1 MKKTIAVVDDDE
13 IYRIIVRKMIS
24 ISGLFEADHLFN
36 DPQIALDSFR
46 QKGINPDI
54 ILLDVNMPSLD
65 GWEFL
70 DNLKM
75 NCPNV
80 YHGCDIYIVTSSIY
94 SKDQEKAR
102 SYKEVK
108 GFISKP
114 ITQDILTKIA
124 STAAL

>member
-1 MKKTIAVVDDDE
+1 MKKTIAVVDDDD

-24 ISGLFEADHLFN
+24 ISGLFETDHLFN
-36 DPQIALDSFR
+36 DPQMALKSF
-46 QKGINPDI
+46 KEEGVKPDV

-70 DNLKM
+70 DNLKSC
-75 NCPNV
+75 CPDV
-80 YHGCDIYIVTSSIY
+80 YHSCDIYIVTSSIY
-94 SKDQEKAR
+94 SKDQERAK

-114 ITQDILTKIA
+114 INQDILKKVA
-124 STAAL
+124 STTAF